1 MLEINL
7 TLILQMIG
15 FIVLLVI
22 LNRFLYRPVQRILD
36 ERAERIEGTLKKAD
50 ETNKEIQDGLDEY
63 EKKIKEARL
72 RGHEERAKLKQEALA
87 REREILDAAGREAS
101 KELVVMRRKI
111 GEGKD
116 QALESLKDQTKAIS
130 KSMAEK
136 LLDRSVALVLVTG
149 ALTLL
154 SSIAFA
160 SEAEHG
166 GGAGGAGGGGGGGGL
181 WKVINFVIL
190 VVGLYLVWV
199 KVIKKA
205 LEKKGEEIK
214 KAMDDAREANE
225 AAEKRA
231 LEYRAKLSDL
241 EKSIAA
247 IAEELR
253 LEGEAEKKKIIA
265 EATSAAVRLAEQARI
280 TVEQELTKAR
290 IEIRREVAELAARM
304 AGEIL
309 SRELKPEDQERLI
322 KEYVSRMRLH

>member
-166 GGAGGAGGGGGGGGL
+166 GGAGGGGGGGGL

-280 TVEQELTKAR
+280 TVEQELIKAR

>member
-166 GGAGGAGGGGGGGGL
+166 GGGGAGGGGGL

-280 TVEQELTKAR
+280 TVEQELIKAR

>member
-166 GGAGGAGGGGGGGGL
+166 GGGGGAGGL

-190 VVGLYLVWV
+190 AVGLYLVWV

-280 TVEQELTKAR
+280 TVEQELIKAR

>member
-1 MLEINL
+1 MP
-7 TLILQMIG
+7 G
-15 FIVLLVI
+15 G
-22 LNRFLYRPVQRILD
+22 P
-36 ERAERIEGTLKKAD
+36 G
-50 ETNKEIQDGLDEY
+50 G
-63 EKKIKEARL
+63 
-72 RGHEERAKLKQEALA
+72 
-87 REREILDAAGREAS
+87 
-101 KELVVMRRKI
+101 
-111 GEGKD
+111 
-116 QALESLKDQTKAIS
+116 
-130 KSMAEK
+130 
-136 LLDRSVALVLVTG
+136 
-149 ALTLL
+149 
-154 SSIAFA
+154 
-160 SEAEHG
+160 G
-166 GGAGGAGGGGGGGGL
+166 GGAGGGGGL

-280 TVEQELTKAR
+280 TVEQELIKAR

>member
-166 GGAGGAGGGGGGGGL
+166 GGGGGAGGL

-280 TVEQELTKAR
+280 TVEQELIKAR

>member
-1 MLEINL
+1 MLDFNH
-7 TLILQMIG
+7 TLIFQMIG

-166 GGAGGAGGGGGGGGL
+166 GGGGL

-214 KAMDDAREANE
+214 KAMDDAREAKE

-280 TVEQELTKAR
+280 TVEQELIKAR

>member
-1 MLEINL
+1 MLDFNH
-7 TLILQMIG
+7 TLIFQMIG

-166 GGAGGAGGGGGGGGL
+166 GGGGGAGGL

-190 VVGLYLVWV
+190 AVGLYLVWA

-214 KAMDDAREANE
+214 KAMDDAREAKE

-280 TVEQELTKAR
+280 TVEQELIKAR